1 MEGVLGSVHSR
12 STKTPRPL
20 LNLRNELRTERE
32 QHASVLMLIES
43 AFDRILLI
51 EDVDKLLRSAERT
64 RMTPEKIAALSAKRV
79 EIVQDL
85 FCYVPLFTLDG
96 STEQPEYRED
106 AVCAWEEDQPLLKF
120 LNTQKGR
127 KMIARLIPLLPS
139 FYSHGLLLFFMR
151 NFSLILGIL
160 DQFPDES
167 SQRLLPSLVGC
178 MALLD
183 AQQIEVG
190 LQVLSHFHNNDRLLS
205 ILQTKN
211 GAILLTSMFQQ
222 VYIQLSEPVSSSQ
235 HQSQL
240 MAMRQQ
246 WFSTV
251 DLYFRRF
258 VTRFASLF
266 DTKETDRFVFYHTL
280 LVLFLTWANHVGP
293 QHHKVLITEIA

>member
-1 MEGVLGSVHSR
+1 
-12 STKTPRPL
+12 
-20 LNLRNELRTERE
+20 
-32 QHASVLMLIES
+32 
-43 AFDRILLI
+43 
-51 EDVDKLLRSAERT
+51 
-64 RMTPEKIAALSAKRV
+64 
-79 EIVQDL
+79 
-85 FCYVPLFTLDG
+85 
-96 STEQPEYRED
+96 
-106 AVCAWEEDQPLLKF
+106 
-120 LNTQKGR
+120 
-127 KMIARLIPLLPS
+127 MIARLIPLLPS